1 MKFERQIGN
10 RSVYTDIIN
19 GRTVR
24 ATTVNGEQG
33 AKALFEIMRKTQG
46 TGISTGLVNQDLAKP
61 PRY

>member
-10 RSVYTDIIN
+10 RSVYVDTVN

-33 AKALFEIMRKTQG
+33 AKAIFEIMRKTKG
-46 TGISTGLVNQDLAKP
+46 AAISPGIVNQDLAKT